1 MARDVSRESE
11 PQLPPATDEDK
22 YPRFFWPIN
31 PTPAFGA
38 RRGWPHLDFL
48 IVADRLDMYA
58 AEARQFAD
66 WHTVRWQRFDL
77 AHEK

>member
-1 MARDVSRESE
+1 LIESE
-11 PQLPPATDEDK
+11 PQLSPATDEDE

-38 RRGWPHLDFL
+38 RRGWQHTDLF

-58 AEARQFAD
+58 AEARQLAD

-77 AHEK
+77 AHEKSP